1 MISIEHKVRFIG
13 FAIIFLFVLFLYFYK
28 KGMNIKRGV
37 LLKLSNEQ
45 LISYRKIEKKKLN
58 FDQLEFF
65 LKVHSFDEHKTISKI
80 NLILKSILCSALI
93 ICFLYTL

>member
-45 LISYRKIEKKKLN
+45 LISYRKIEKKN
-58 FDQLEFF
+58 
-65 LKVHSFDEHKTISKI
+65 
-80 NLILKSILCSALI
+80 
-93 ICFLYTL
+93 